1 MSDHA
6 DNGTTLLPRAVA
18 AYQAG
23 DYVAAEQH
31 ARALLQAGAQRANAA
46 TLLGMALEA
55 QRRHV
60 EAVEAFTTAA
70 LAEPNQASHWINV
83 GTAARAAGWH
93 DEALAAYT
101 RAAQLGEH
109 SPDFQYNV
117 ALLHLD
123 RGDYESA
130 QALLEQASRARP
142 QDGEIRVQL
151 ASCLY
156 DRVLVDEAVAALR
169 DWPTL
174 EGLNTRLVA
183 RIALLLLNLGESQ
196 AADAALQQLR
206 AAPDR
211 DFDAE
216 LQLLQMLERTNRVD
230 EARAV
235 LTRLRDAGAAQVL
248 GDDLL
253 RAEAQLAQRSG
264 TPQAAVTALG
274 GIVARCTEPY
284 RLHFDQYPL
293 AKALDACGEY
303 ERAFETLVA
312 AHASQMELLAR
323 TSHDPALLTRPPMG
337 ITRFGCDP
345 ADVAA
350 WRDAPEAIAAAPA
363 EADSPVFIVA
373 FPRSG
378 TTLLELTLDA
388 HPQLASMDEQ
398 PYLQHAVDSL
408 NAGGQLYPARLAA
421 ATPAQLEAAREVYWQ
436 AVRRRVQLQPGQ
448 RLIDKNPLNML
459 RLPAIARLWPRS
471 RILLAL
477 RHPGD
482 VLLSCYMQHFR
493 APEFAAMCRDL
504 PRLALGWRRAFDFWF
519 EQQALLRMPVR
530 EVRYETLV
538 EQFDTEV
545 HAILD
550 FLGLPWHESLRE
562 PAEHARRKGYIS
574 TPSYAQVVQP
584 VTNRSVGR
592 WRHYERHIRPVLE
605 DLKPYL
611 ARWSYEP

>member
-1 MSDHA
+1 MSDHD
-6 DNGTTLLPRAVA
+6 DNGATRLPLAVA

-23 DYVAAEQH
+23 DYTAVEQH
-31 ARALLQAGAQRANAA
+31 ARALLQGHAQHASAA

-70 LAEPNQASHWINV
+70 LAEPNHASHWINV

-101 RAAQLGEH
+101 RAAQLGER

-130 QALLEQASRARP
+130 QALLEAASRARP
-142 QDGEIRVQL
+142 QDAEIRVQL

-156 DRVLVDEAVAALR
+156 DRVMVDEAVAALR
-169 DWPTL
+169 DWQAL

-183 RIALLLLNLGESQ
+183 RIALLLLNLGETP
-196 AADAALQQLR
+196 AAEAALQQLR

-230 EARAV
+230 EAQAV
-235 LTRLRDAGAAQVL
+235 LGRLREAGATQVL

-264 TPQAAVTALG
+264 APQAAVTALG
-274 GIVARCTEPY
+274 GIVARCSEPY
-284 RLHFDQYPL
+284 RRHFDQFPL

-323 TSHDPALLTRPPMG
+323 TSNDPALLTRPPMG

-350 WRDAPEAIAAAPA
+350 WRNDPGAADAPAA
-363 EADSPVFIVA
+363 ADSPIFIVA

-398 PYLQHAVDSL
+398 PYLQYAIDCL
-408 NAGGQLYPARLAA
+408 NADEPLYPARLAK
-421 ATPAQLEAAREVYWQ
+421 ATPAQLEAARQVYWQ
-436 AVRRRVQLQPGQ
+436 AVGRRVALQPGQ

-471 RILLAL
+471 QILLAV

-519 EQQALLRMPVR
+519 AQQALLQMPVR

-538 EQFDTEV
+538 EQFDAEV
-545 HAILD
+545 HAILE

-584 VTNRSVGR
+584 VTNRAVGR
-592 WRHYERHIRPVLE
+592 WRRYQRQIGPVLE
-605 DLKPYL
+605 DLQPYL
-611 ARWSYEP
+611 ARWSYSL